1 MDSLLE
7 LQLGGNQ
14 LSGGIPRMP
23 IKLQIAL
30 NLSTNLLEGPIPNDL
45 SKLSALEVL
54 DLSNN
59 RLEGKI
65 PDYLTQMAA
74 LTQLLLSNN
83 QLSGVIP
90 EFNPRLTFDAKG
102 NKDLINATTPKAS
115 PNTSPKSGKKGK
127 SVTAASVIGFA
138 VGVVIGI
145 AISYNFYK
153 INFYLAV
160 VKYYGI
166 TTAIRTCFW

>member
-14 LSGGIPRMP
+14 LSGVIPRMP
-23 IKLQIAL
+23 VKLQIAL
-30 NLSTNLLEGPIPNDL
+30 NLSTNLLEGPIPKSL
-45 SKLSALEVL
+45 AQPIGLEVL

-59 RLEGKI
+59 KLSGEI
-65 PDYLTQMAA
+65 PNYLTQMTA

-83 QLSGVIP
+83 QLSGLIP

-102 NKDLINATTPKAS
+102 NKYLFNAST
-115 PNTSPKSGKKGK
+115 PNTSPRSAKKGK

-153 INFYLAV
+153 INFYVAV
-160 VKYYGI
+160 VKHYGI
-166 TTAIRTCFW
+166 TAAIRTCFW